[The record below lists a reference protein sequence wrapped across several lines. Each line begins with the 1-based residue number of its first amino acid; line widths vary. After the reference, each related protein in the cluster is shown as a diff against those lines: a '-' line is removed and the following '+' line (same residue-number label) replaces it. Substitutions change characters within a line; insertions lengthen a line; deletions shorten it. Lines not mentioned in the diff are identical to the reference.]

1 MKKADCRKQFGW
13 AGLAALR
20 AKAVLAFARADQI
33 MAQVMAQVMA
43 WAMNDMNNAWPANSK
58 YVHAELA
65 LVSA

>member
-1 MKKADCRKQFGW
+1 ML
-13 AGLAALR
+13 GLTQVMAQVMAW
-20 AKAVLAFARADQI
+20 V